1 MAMVSTALCRH
12 HATAPATSAA
22 ISFALPGSRRSS
34 PGVMKTT
41 AGTTIAVTIA
51 TGTCLS
57 ARASSGGIS
66 RRANKAMND
75 SRAVYVS
82 APTAKIR
89 SQMVSSLSTFA
100 CHFVAEDSGGD
111 SQQATADHRQPQRH
125 RVEGDDGDG
134 GDREDENRDPVAKQR
149 NQHRDET

>member
-1 MAMVSTALCRH
+1 
-12 HATAPATSAA
+12 
-22 ISFALPGSRRSS
+22 
-34 PGVMKTT
+34 MKTT

-57 ARASSGGIS
+57 ACASSGGIS

-75 SRAVYVS
+75 SRATYVT

-89 SQMVSSLSTFA
+89 SQMVSSLSTLA
-100 CHFVAEDSGGD
+100 CPSVAEDAGSD
-111 SQQATADHRQPQRH
+111 PQQAAADHRQPQRH

-134 GDREDENRDPVAKQR
+134 GNREDENRDPVAKQR
-149 NQHRDET
+149 NQHGDET